1 MKSYVLVGAL
11 AASAAIAIPLSA
23 NALSFSVLASST
35 NNSGN
40 QAHVFAADYGV
51 TLPGGAFW
59 VPLSVPNTINPPPTN
74 IGSAFLSPFANTDL
88 GDDTL
93 TTVNGSQD
101 RSYFVVQPN
110 PIGGFPAS
118 DDPAKLNLGGI
129 KTSFSLLWGSIDEE
143 NKISFELGGAV
154 IGSVTGQQVAAGRT
168 GCLDDFNLVSNSR
181 QCVAKVV
188 FTDTVGFDTVIFS
201 AGTAEGGARNSFEF
215 ATIPLPAAAWMLLGV
230 SGALVAAKRRASKNR
245 TA

>member
-59 VPLSVPNTINPPPTN
+59 VTGSVPNTINPPPTN

-88 GDDTL
+88 GNDG
-93 TTVNGSQD
+93 TTVVGTQD

-110 PIGGFPAS
+110 PIGTFLAS

-143 NKISFELGGAV
+143 NKISFELNGAV
-154 IGSVTGQQVAAGRT
+154 IESFTGKQVAAGRT

-188 FTDTVGFDTVIFS
+188 FTDNLGFDTVIFS

>member
-74 IGSAFLSPFANTDL
+74 AAAAFLSPFANTDL
-88 GDDTL
+88 GDDV
-93 TTVNGSQD
+93 TTVNGTTVTGMQD
-101 RSYFVVQPN
+101 RSYFVVQPK
-110 PIGGFPAS
+110 PIGTFLAS
-118 DDPAKLNLGGI
+118 ADPAKLNLGGI
-129 KTSFSLLWGSIDEE
+129 KTSFSLLWGSIDVE
-143 NKISFELGGAV
+143 N
-154 IGSVTGQQVAAGRT
+154 
-168 GCLDDFNLVSNSR
+168 
-181 QCVAKVV
+181 
-188 FTDTVGFDTVIFS
+188 
-201 AGTAEGGARNSFEF
+201 
-215 ATIPLPAAAWMLLGV
+215 
-230 SGALVAAKRRASKNR
+230 
-245 TA
+245 